1 MELSELNANNKYY
14 ITIAYM
20 ETKAYVPERS
30 KECKQRSLL
39 VFTLEKKSG
48 NRLKILGI

>member
-14 ITIAYM
+14 ITITYI
-20 ETKAYVPERS
+20 ETKAYELHTWAYS

-39 VFTLEKKSG
+39 VFTLEKKI
-48 NRLKILGI
+48 RKPA